1 MAAGP
6 GGDGVRRWST
16 STGTRGIQAKTGQPT
31 MWKYHFRG
39 VCGGR
44 WSRSGRLSGPA
55 PGYACVL
62 LDGTVLTN
70 GSFHAEWRACHA
82 VPARSLLLSFTS
94 VQVATHAQRAAGQQ
108 VMGWGRV
115 GSAPLAGRGHDTRA
129 ANNSALQVHVPP
141 MAIFF
146 V

>member
-1 MAAGP
+1 MVYPHWHQGHTSKNWPANNVEISLSRCVWRAVVAG
-6 GGDGVRRWST
+6 
-16 STGTRGIQAKTGQPT
+16 
-31 MWKYHFRG
+31 
-39 VCGGR
+39 
-44 WSRSGRLSGPA
+44 GRLSGPA

-108 VMGWGRV
+108 VMGWGPA
-115 GSAPLAGRGHDTRA
+115 GSAPLAGRGHGTRA